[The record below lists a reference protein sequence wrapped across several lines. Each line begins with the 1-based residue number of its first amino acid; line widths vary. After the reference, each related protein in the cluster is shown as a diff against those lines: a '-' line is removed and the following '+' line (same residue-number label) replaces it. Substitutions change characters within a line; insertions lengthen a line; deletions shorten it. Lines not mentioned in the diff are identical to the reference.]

1 MKTPEEI
8 EKLKVELERTKIQ
21 HEALPHGILKDS
33 LSDRI
38 KSLEYILSHE
48 TIETAVVK
56 VEPKPVT
63 TPDTYQFSPEDI
75 EVTAEN
81 ATEMQQCQDAIIQWT
96 QMKVSKAQAEA
107 NELKAAYEHAVQR
120 KWKSDTLKRHA
131 ELASK
136 RADFYKRMLVALE
149 KGYQIVPS
157 FPVTAFAI
165 RTDAKNPLRMYSTSW
180 SHRHTQQAKILPEGE
195 GEYKNPFP
203 VVSERQLKAA
213 TQTESEKKAYWAE
226 SWKDLEFPI
235 SMSKPKVMEAT
246 TRAMALKVFDEIGIL
261 PGFAPEE
268 GTRPPAG
275 DPMII
280 ARMKVPN
287 WVGANQR
294 WVCFIIAWHLD
305 TRTL

>member
-38 KSLEYILSHE
+38 KSLEYILSKE
-48 TIETAVVK
+48 AIETAVVK

-63 TPDTYQFSPEDI
+63 TPDTYQFAPENI

-81 ATEMQQCQDAIIQWT
+81 ATEMQQCQNAIIQWT
-96 QMKVSKAQAEA
+96 QMKVAKAQAEA
-107 NELKAAYEHAVQR
+107 DELKAAYEHAVQR

-136 RADFYKRMLVALE
+136 RADFYKRMLIALE

-165 RTDAKNPLRMYSTSW
+165 RTDRKKPLKMWTTDWRR
-180 SHRHTQQAKILPEGE
+180 RHTQESKSLPEGE

-203 VVSERQLKAA
+203 IVYSETVVKETPTSPEMRAA
-213 TQTESEKKAYWAE
+213 
-226 SWKDLEFPI
+226 
-235 SMSKPKVMEAT
+235 
-246 TRAMALKVFDEIGIL
+246 
-261 PGFAPEE
+261 
-268 GTRPPAG
+268 
-275 DPMII
+275 
-280 ARMKVPN
+280 
-287 WVGANQR
+287 
-294 WVCFIIAWHLD
+294 
-305 TRTL
+305 